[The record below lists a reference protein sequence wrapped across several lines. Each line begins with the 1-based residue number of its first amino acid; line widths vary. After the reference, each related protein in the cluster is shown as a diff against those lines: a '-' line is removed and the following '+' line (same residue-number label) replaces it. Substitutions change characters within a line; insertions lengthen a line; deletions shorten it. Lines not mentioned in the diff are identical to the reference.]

1 MLGIER
7 KTHSYLAFFQ
17 ALKQLNHDDIIHTIT
32 TWLRGIDDDDDD
44 DDDDY
49 DDAHSETIHIESS
62 N

>member
-44 DDDDY
+44 Y
-49 DDAHSETIHIESS
+49 DDAHSETIHIENS

>member
-49 DDAHSETIHIESS
+49 DDTFI
-62 N
+62 